1 MDPALANNPNT
12 LNVQAFQGV
21 QQEIINIGRRLARM
35 EAMIANTRILE
46 HNMRCQAI
54 GPLRPLQK
62 DVSFSKISF
71 IIPSTC
77 RTQV

>member
-1 MDPALANNPNT
+1 MDPALVNNPNIV
-12 LNVQAFQGV
+12 NVQAFQGV

-35 EAMIANTRILE
+35 EAMIANTRISS
-46 HNMRCQAI
+46 HNMRHLI
-54 GPLRPLQK
+54 TPLPLQK
-62 DVSFSKISF
+62 CVSLSKTL